1 MRVSLTQF
9 IAAKRGRAA
18 RLGGMSDATIPTGFE
33 PAGFT
38 PGFLDHGGPYY
49 LGPVADSG
57 RAQVPRIVG
66 LMIMPHHIN
75 FRQAAH
81 GGVIS
86 TFADVALSHA
96 VYDAE
101 RPRLAPSTVTL
112 TVNYLAG
119 AKLGDWLE
127 ARVTIDRLGGR
138 TAYTSGGVWRGE
150 EQVATMSGVF
160 AYRR

>member
-1 MRVSLTQF
+1 MD
-9 IAAKRGRAA
+9 IP
-18 RLGGMSDATIPTGFE
+18 SDFT

-49 LGPVADSG
+49 LGPEADG
-57 RAQVPRIVG
+57 VRAVG
-66 LMIMPHHIN
+66 LLICPHHIN
-75 FRQAAH
+75 YQDAAH

-119 AKLGDWLE
+119 ARLGDWLE
-127 ARVTIDRLGGR
+127 ARVRIDKLGGR
-138 TAYTSGGVWRGE
+138 TAYTSGGMWRGA

-160 AYRR
+160 AFKRP

>member
-1 MRVSLTQF
+1 MDVPS
-9 IAAKRGRAA
+9 
-18 RLGGMSDATIPTGFE
+18 GFE

-49 LGPVADSG
+49 LGPAADG
-57 RAQVPRIVG
+57 VRVVG
-66 LMIMPHHIN
+66 LRIMAHHIN
-75 FRQAAH
+75 YQDAAH

-112 TVNYLAG
+112 TVNYLSG
-119 AKLGDWLE
+119 ARLDDWLE
-127 ARVTIDRLGGR
+127 ARVRIDRLGGR
-138 TAYTSGGVWRGE
+138 TAYTSGGIWRGE
-150 EQVATMSGVF
+150 EQLATMSGVF
-160 AYRR
+160 AIRRP

>member
-1 MRVSLTQF
+1 MDVPS
-9 IAAKRGRAA
+9 
-18 RLGGMSDATIPTGFE
+18 GFE

-38 PGFLDHGGPYY
+38 PGFLDHGGPYF
-49 LGPVADSG
+49 LGPSVDG
-57 RAQVPRIVG
+57 VRVVGLRIV
-66 LMIMPHHIN
+66 PHHIN
-75 FRQAAH
+75 YRQAAH

-119 AKLGDWLE
+119 ANLGDWLE
-127 ARVTIDRLGGR
+127 ARVRIDRLGGR
-138 TAYTSGGVWRGE
+138 TAYTSGGIWRGE
-150 EQVATMSGVF
+150 EQIATMSGVF
-160 AYRR
+160 AFRRP

>member
-1 MRVSLTQF
+1 M
-9 IAAKRGRAA
+9 
-18 RLGGMSDATIPTGFE
+18 DIPSGFE

-49 LGPVADSG
+49 LGAAVEG
-57 RAQVPRIVG
+57 VRLVG
-66 LMIMPHHIN
+66 LRIMPHHIN
-75 FRQAAH
+75 YQDAAH

-119 AKLGDWLE
+119 VRLGDWLE
-127 ARVTIDRLGGR
+127 ARVRIDRLGGR
-138 TAYTSGGVWRGE
+138 TAYTSGGIWRGD

-160 AYRR
+160 AFRRP

>member
-1 MRVSLTQF
+1 M
-9 IAAKRGRAA
+9 A
-18 RLGGMSDATIPTGFE
+18 IPSGFE

-49 LGPVADSG
+49 MGPAVEVV
-57 RAQVPRIVG
+57 RVVG
-66 LMIMPHHIN
+66 LLICPHHIN
-75 FRQAAH
+75 YRDAAH

-101 RPRLAPSTVTL
+101 RPRLAPATVTL
-112 TVNYLAG
+112 TVNYLAA

-127 ARVTIDRLGGR
+127 ARVRIDRLGGR
-138 TAYTSGGVWRGE
+138 TAYTSGGIWRGD
-150 EQVATMSGVF
+150 EQIATMSGVF
-160 AYRR
+160 AFKRG

>member
-1 MRVSLTQF
+1 M
-9 IAAKRGRAA
+9 A
-18 RLGGMSDATIPTGFE
+18 IPSGFE
-33 PAGFT
+33 PAGFS

-49 LGPVADSG
+49 LGP
-57 RAQVPRIVG
+57 QVEGVSVVG
-66 LMIMPHHIN
+66 LMICPHHIN
-75 FRQAAH
+75 YRDAAH

-101 RPRLAPSTVTL
+101 RPRLTPSTVTL
-112 TVNYLAG
+112 TVHYLAA

-127 ARVTIDRLGGR
+127 ALVRIDRLGGR
-138 TAYTSGGVWRGE
+138 TAYTSGGIWRGE

-160 AYRR
+160 AFRR

>member
-1 MRVSLTQF
+1 ME
-9 IAAKRGRAA
+9 
-18 RLGGMSDATIPTGFE
+18 IPSGFE
-33 PAGFT
+33 RADFT

-49 LGPVADSG
+49 LGPAAEGV
-57 RAQVPRIVG
+57 RVVG
-66 LMIMPHHIN
+66 LIICPHHIN
-75 FRQAAH
+75 YQEAAH

-112 TVNYLAG
+112 TVNYLGG

-127 ARVTIDRLGGR
+127 ARGTIDRLGGR
-138 TAYTSGGVWRGE
+138 TAYTSGGIWRGNE
-150 EQVATMSGVF
+150 VLATMSGVF
-160 AYRR
+160 AFRRP

>member
-1 MRVSLTQF
+1 
-9 IAAKRGRAA
+9 
-18 RLGGMSDATIPTGFE
+18 MSDMAIPKGFE

-49 LGPVADSG
+49 LGPKVAG
-57 RAQVPRIVG
+57 VRVIG
-66 LMIMPHHIN
+66 LAVCPHHIN
-75 FRQAAH
+75 YQDAAH

-112 TVNYLAG
+112 TVHYLTG
-119 AKLGDWLE
+119 ARLGDWLE
-127 ARVTIDRLGGR
+127 ARVRIDRLGGR
-138 TAYTSGGVWRGE
+138 TAYTSGGIWRGD
-150 EQVATMSGVF
+150 EQIATMSGVF
-160 AYRR
+160 AYRRP

>member
-1 MRVSLTQF
+1 M
-9 IAAKRGRAA
+9 
-18 RLGGMSDATIPTGFE
+18 DAPSGFE

-49 LGPVADSG
+49 LGAPVDG
-57 RAQVPRIVG
+57 VRVVGLRIV
-66 LMIMPHHIN
+66 PHHIN
-75 FRQAAH
+75 YQDAAH

-112 TVNYLAG
+112 TGNYLLG

-127 ARVTIDRLGGR
+127 ARVRIDRLGGR
-138 TAYTSGGVWRGE
+138 TAYTSGGIWRGD
-150 EQVATMSGVF
+150 EQIATMSGVF
-160 AYRR
+160 AFKRP

>member
-1 MRVSLTQF
+1 M
-9 IAAKRGRAA
+9 
-18 RLGGMSDATIPTGFE
+18 DIPSGFE

-49 LGPVADSG
+49 LGAVVDG
-57 RAQVPRIVG
+57 VRLVG
-66 LMIMPHHIN
+66 LRIMPHHIN
-75 FRQAAH
+75 YQDAAH

-119 AKLGDWLE
+119 VRLGDWLE
-127 ARVTIDRLGGR
+127 ARVRIDRLGGR
-138 TAYTSGGVWRGE
+138 TAYTSGGIWRSD

-160 AYRR
+160 AFRRP

>member
-1 MRVSLTQF
+1 M
-9 IAAKRGRAA
+9 A
-18 RLGGMSDATIPTGFE
+18 IPSGFE

-38 PGFLDHGGPYY
+38 PGFLDHGGPYF
-49 LGPVADSG
+49 LGAPLEGV
-57 RAQVPRIVG
+57 RIVG
-66 LMIMPHHIN
+66 LLICPHHIN
-75 FRQAAH
+75 YRDAAH

-112 TVNYLAG
+112 TVNYLSG

-127 ARVTIDRLGGR
+127 ARVRIDRLGGR
-138 TAYTSGGVWRGE
+138 TAYTSGAIWRGE

-160 AYRR
+160 AIRR

>member
-1 MRVSLTQF
+1 M
-9 IAAKRGRAA
+9 A
-18 RLGGMSDATIPTGFE
+18 IPQGFE

-49 LGPVADSG
+49 LGPEVEG
-57 RAQVPRIVG
+57 VRVVG
-66 LMIMPHHIN
+66 LLIMPHHIN
-75 FRQAAH
+75 YRDAAH
-81 GGVIS
+81 GGVIA

-127 ARVTIDRLGGR
+127 ARVRIDRLGGR
-138 TAYTSGGVWRGE
+138 TAYASGGVWRGE
-150 EQVATMSGVF
+150 EQLATMSGVF
-160 AYRR
+160 AFKR